1 MTETRIYDSQ
11 YGEVKLRKWFD
22 CETDENGLDVYIG
35 DNYDDYV
42 GEIFCDIDDDKA
54 IDKELDELFIK

>member
-1 MTETRIYDSQ
+1 MTKTRIYDSQ
-11 YGEVKLRKWFD
+11 YGEVKLIRWFD
-22 CETDENGLDVYIG
+22 WDADESGLNVFIG

-42 GEIFCDIDDDKA
+42 GDIFCDIDDDKA